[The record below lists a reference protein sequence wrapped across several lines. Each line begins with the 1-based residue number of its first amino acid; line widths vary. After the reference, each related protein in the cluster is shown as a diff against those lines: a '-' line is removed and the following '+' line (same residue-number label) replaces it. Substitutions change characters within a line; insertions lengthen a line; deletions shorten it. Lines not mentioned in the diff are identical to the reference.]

1 MVGYLGCLGKV
12 RDAFNIVMY
21 DSTVVSIKM
30 TLIKTGF
37 LWDTIFLCFSIK
49 SVWSRFLCL

>member
-30 TLIKTGF
+30 TLIKMGF
-37 LWDTIFLCFSIK
+37 LWVAFPSSQFG
-49 SVWSRFLCL
+49 VGFYV